1 MITLYGLGPSFGLPE
16 ASPYVTKT
24 EVQLKLLG
32 LPYRKEL
39 GRPEQSPKGQLPFI
53 DDDGARIA
61 DSHFIREH
69 LEKKHSKDLDAGL
82 DARQRAEAWAVERM
96 LENHFAAASGCTRWL
111 IPENF
116 EKGPAHFVDG
126 APEELRPR
134 LREELLGRVRESFRI
149 AGMARHSDEE
159 IVALGARSLAAL
171 SVLLG
176 DKPHL
181 FGDRPAGV
189 DATAF
194 ALLAG
199 ILTPFFDSPLR
210 RRAEGFAN
218 LVAYTARMMRA
229 FYPEHPWGPERP
241 QGPEHP
247 RGTPR

>member
-1 MITLYGLGPSFGLPE
+1 MITLYGFGPLFGLPE

-32 LPYRKEL
+32 LPYRKERT
-39 GRPEQSPKGQLPFI
+39 RPEQSPKGQVPFI

-69 LEKKHSKDLDAGL
+69 LERKHGKELDAGL
-82 DARQRAEAWAVERM
+82 DARQRAEAWAIERM
-96 LENHFAAASGCTRWL
+96 LENHFAATTGYARWL

-126 APEELRPR
+126 APEELRPK
-134 LREELLGRVRESFRI
+134 LREELLARVRERYRAVGI
-149 AGMARHSDEE
+149 AQHTDEE
-159 IVALGARSLAAL
+159 IVELGARSLAAL

-176 DKPHL
+176 DRPYL
-181 FGDRPAGV
+181 FGGRPAGV

-194 ALLAG
+194 AVLAG

-218 LVAYTARMMRA
+218 LVAYTARLMRE
-229 FYPEHPWGPERP
+229 FYPDHPWEAPRP
-241 QGPEHP
+241 ARPGA
-247 RGTPR
+247 